1 MENKKVR
8 AVGYARVST
17 KNQLIGRAFNSID
30 TQKAI
35 IVYYAQTH
43 SEIELVQ
50 IFSDPGRSGKNM
62 KRPGMQAM
70 IERIKQGDI
79 DCVLAYK
86 LDRVSRDG
94 LDYLTLESELRGLN
108 VSIIYTND
116 ANPDDTPMGHIQRH
130 MMVGFA
136 QFEREQNAQR
146 VCDKHMELL
155 KQGYHAGGYPPLG
168 YNCGEKKCTLVIDP
182 PAAAHVREMFAMCVD
197 GKTPAEIAA
206 IMLKKYRTVPEHK
219 TRNGRI
225 YGGNKYCENFV
236 RRVLTNP
243 VYAGYVSRKKTELFE
258 GLHEAIISREDWE
271 TACRSSWNG

>member
-17 KNQLIGRAFNSID
+17 KNQLIGKEFNSID

-70 IERIKQGDI
+70 IERIKHGDI

-116 ANPDDTPMGHIQRH
+116 ANPDDTPIGHIQRH

-146 VCDKHMELL
+146 GTFQKIHS
-155 KQGYHAGGYPPLG
+155 QGETGLP
-168 YNCGEKKCTLVIDP
+168 NV
-182 PAAAHVREMFAMCVD
+182 
-197 GKTPAEIAA
+197 PAELDKLIDS
-206 IMLKKYRTVPEHK
+206 L
-219 TRNGRI
+219 
-225 YGGNKYCENFV
+225 
-236 RRVLTNP
+236 
-243 VYAGYVSRKKTELFE
+243 
-258 GLHEAIISREDWE
+258 
-271 TACRSSWNG
+271 